1 MPDHSPPTTTVNI
14 LGRRWR
20 LRYCRLQKNYG
31 ECDAPD
37 KPNKEI
43 RISSRIGGQHELEI
57 LLHEM
62 LHAAG
67 WHIDEEFVGRSA
79 ADMARVLYRLGYR
92 RVLAGPAGG
101 FGDSSGDY
109 QEGG

>member
-1 MPDHSPPTTTVNI
+1 MPHTPPPMTVNI

-20 LRYCRLQKNYG
+20 LRFCRLEKNYG
-31 ECDAPD
+31 DCDPPGQ
-37 KPNKEI
+37 PNKEI

-92 RVLAGPAGG
+92 RALAGGL
-101 FGDSSGDY
+101 GDGSENHR
-109 QEGG
+109 EGS